1 MIDKVSDLLG
11 FPEIF
16 GNFLIVV
23 VLLVA
28 WFLVVLAFFI
38 LAIQLFITVLE
49 FKLTTLAG
57 FILVPFA
64 LWNKTSFLAER
75 VLGNVVYSGIKVMVL
90 AVIIGIG
97 SNFFAELAPL
107 IGPDPD
113 TADALTL
120 LLGALSLM
128 GPGTFGPGIAPGL
141 GSGAPQLG
149 PGPPVGTAAR
159 AAGLAGGAGR
169 TGWGAA
175 RVDRLGGK

>member
-1 MIDKVSDLLG
+1 MRISDWSSDVCSSDLNDQDVLGKLINKVLYVGAFAFIIGNFQRLADIIYRSCAGLGITAGGGGLSADDLLHPGAIAGTGFEAAHPMIDKVSDLLG

-64 LWNKTSFLAER
+64 LWK
-75 VLGNVVYSGIKVMVL
+75 
-90 AVIIGIG
+90 
-97 SNFFAELAPL
+97 
-107 IGPDPD
+107 
-113 TADALTL
+113 
-120 LLGALSLM
+120 
-128 GPGTFGPGIAPGL
+128 
-141 GSGAPQLG
+141 
-149 PGPPVGTAAR
+149 
-159 AAGLAGGAGR
+159 
-169 TGWGAA
+169 
-175 RVDRLGGK
+175 DRKSTRLNSSH

>member
-1 MIDKVSDLLG
+1 MRISDWSSDVCSSDLDLLHPGAIAGTGFEAAHPMIDKVSDLLG

-64 LWNKTSFLAER
+64 LWNKTSFLADR
-75 VLGNVVYSGIKVMVL
+75 VLGNVVSSGIKVMVL
-90 AVIIGIG
+90 AVIIVIG
-97 SNFFAELAPL
+97 SNLFE
-107 IGPDPD
+107 IGGDH
-113 TADALTL
+113 
-120 LLGALSLM
+120 
-128 GPGTFGPGIAPGL
+128 
-141 GSGAPQLG
+141 
-149 PGPPVGTAAR
+149 
-159 AAGLAGGAGR
+159 
-169 TGWGAA
+169 
-175 RVDRLGGK
+175 

>member
-57 FILVPFA
+57 FIIVTFA
-64 LWNKTSFLAER
+64 MWKKTSFLAER
-75 VLGNVVYSGIKVMVL
+75 ELGNVVFSGIKE
-90 AVIIGIG
+90 IGREWG
-97 SNFFAELAPL
+97 RE
-107 IGPDPD
+107 
-113 TADALTL
+113 
-120 LLGALSLM
+120 
-128 GPGTFGPGIAPGL
+128 
-141 GSGAPQLG
+141 
-149 PGPPVGTAAR
+149 R
-159 AAGLAGGAGR
+159 GGQDG
-169 TGWGAA
+169 
-175 RVDRLGGK
+175 